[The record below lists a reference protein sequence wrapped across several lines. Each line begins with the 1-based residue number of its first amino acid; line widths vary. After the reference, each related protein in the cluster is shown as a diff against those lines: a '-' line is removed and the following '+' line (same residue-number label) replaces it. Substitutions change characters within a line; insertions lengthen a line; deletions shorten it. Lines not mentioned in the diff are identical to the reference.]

1 MASPRIISMDFSTNG
16 RDDCYF
22 RILAGTNVKYITI
35 KEGALDA
42 DTLMDMPLDFQNILP
57 PLQYDKD
64 DWNSVYISRNTA
76 TGELEP
82 ALSQTT
88 LPRVQTVWNPKMINF
103 LDLERTELL
112 SLLAQE
118 CKWKQATTG
127 DEAGDQKTM
136 IAKMARFPWE
146 IQYIETET
154 RIYQLLQPLHITPTF
169 LGHIYEADR
178 VIGVLLDK
186 VEGRPANSGD
196 LEICKAAL
204 QRIHNLGIFH
214 GDCNRYSFIITADEK
229 VTLIDF
235 DNAKVDADA
244 DMIEKEMTSLEEQ
257 LREETGRGGGFIQV
271 ESDDE
276 SADV

>member
-35 KEGALDA
+35 QAGVLDGES
-42 DTLMDMPLDFQNILP
+42 LMDMPLDFQNIIPELP
-57 PLQYDKD
+57 YNKD
-64 DWNSVYISRNTA
+64 DWNSAHITRNAA

-88 LPRVQTVWNPKMINF
+88 LPRVEKARHPKMINF
-103 LDLERTELL
+103 LDLERTKLL

-118 CKWKQATTG
+118 CKWQTTAG
-127 DEAGDQKTM
+127 DDVRDQKTM
-136 IAKMARFPWE
+136 IVKMARFPWE
-146 IQYIETET
+146 IQYIEAET
-154 RIYQLLQPLHITPTF
+154 RIYQLLQPLRIAPTF
-169 LGHIYEADR
+169 LGHIHEAGR
-178 VIGVLLDK
+178 VIGVLLEK

-204 QRIHNLGIFH
+204 QRLHDLGILH
-214 GDCNRYSFIITADEK
+214 GDCNRYNFIITADGK

-235 DNAKVDADA
+235 DDAKLDANAE
-244 DMIEKEMTSLEEQ
+244 MMEKEMASLEEQ
-257 LREETGRGGGFIQV
+257 LREETGRGEGFIQV

-276 SADV
+276 NPDHD

>member
-1 MASPRIISMDFSTNG
+1 
-16 RDDCYF
+16 
-22 RILAGTNVKYITI
+22 
-35 KEGALDA
+35 
-42 DTLMDMPLDFQNILP
+42 
-57 PLQYDKD
+57 
-64 DWNSVYISRNTA
+64 
-76 TGELEP
+76 
-82 ALSQTT
+82 
-88 LPRVQTVWNPKMINF
+88 MINF

-154 RIYQLLQPLHITPTF
+154 RIYQLLQPLQITPTF
-169 LGHIYEADR
+169 LGHIHEAGR
-178 VIGVLLDK
+178 VIGFLLEK
-186 VEGRPANSGD
+186 VEGRSANIGD

-204 QRIHNLGIFH
+204 QRLHDLRNLH
-214 GDCNRYSFIITADEK
+214 GDCNRYNFIVEADDK

-244 DMIEKEMTSLEEQ
+244 EMMEKEMDSLQEQ
-257 LREETGRGGGFIQV
+257 LREETGRGDGFIQV
-271 ESDDE
+271 DSEDE